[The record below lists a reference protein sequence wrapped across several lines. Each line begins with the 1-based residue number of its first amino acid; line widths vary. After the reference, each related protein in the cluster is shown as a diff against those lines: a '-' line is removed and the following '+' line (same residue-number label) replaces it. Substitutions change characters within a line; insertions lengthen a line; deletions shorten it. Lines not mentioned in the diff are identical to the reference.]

1 MSVFWEVFKCM
12 CQASV
17 VTVRRIVYVKPSSMR
32 LRMNT
37 TQSAVYRAPDNSIA
51 YWWRTEILA
60 MQSPPVGFHDGERQ
74 SVRQPIRW
82 PLRPRCYI
90 LRTVSQ
96 PARPIYGLPKCET
109 RTATTARHANLL
121 ILEADGFPLTVEA
134 LVFCMYEMAG
144 QPQAIHW
151 LFGIPV

>member
-1 MSVFWEVFKCM
+1 MHVSGIC
-12 CQASV
+12 
-17 VTVRRIVYVKPSSMR
+17 R
-32 LRMNT
+32 
-37 TQSAVYRAPDNSIA
+37 YRASYRICETLVHAVADEHNPIRASDNSIA

-60 MQSPPVGFHDGERQ
+60 MHSPPVGFHDGERQ

-82 PLRPRCYI
+82 PLQPRCYI

-109 RTATTARHANLL
+109 RTATTARHTNLL
-121 ILEADGFPLTVEA
+121 ILEANGFPLTVEA

-151 LFGIPV
+151 LFGIPA